1 MSARFALSL
10 QRPTSAQ
17 LLAHARALLAIV
29 RPHDLRKP
37 CVQNALLSLADALGD
52 GLSADQIRDVLSA
65 APPGKR
71 SH

>member
-1 MSARFALSL
+1 MSTRFALNL
-10 QRPTSAQ
+10 QRPTSTQ
-17 LLAHARALLAIV
+17 LLAHTRSLLAIV

-37 CVQNALLSLADALGD
+37 CVQNALLSLADALGE
-52 GLSADQIRDVLSA
+52 GLSAEQVRHVLAA